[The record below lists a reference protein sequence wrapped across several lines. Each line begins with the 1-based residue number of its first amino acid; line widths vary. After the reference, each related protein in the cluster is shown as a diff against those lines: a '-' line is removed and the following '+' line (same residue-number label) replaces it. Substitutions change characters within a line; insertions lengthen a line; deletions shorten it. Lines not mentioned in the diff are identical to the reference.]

1 MLLTIL
7 YITFKTYIRVFFG
20 DKKEQKKSQYNSL
33 FEVKNIG
40 KYFR

>member
-20 DKKEQKKSQYNSL
+20 DKKNKKNPNTIHFL
-33 FEVKNIG
+33 K
-40 KYFR
+40 